1 MSESY
6 SIIFVPLSTDGSAL
20 RPPAAIL
27 AAVIS
32 TSGALVAPVMPS
44 ASSNAPTATSAPYDL
59 ISLPMTLIWS
69 DSSDLVIEPKW
80 ERQASENMA
89 LTLLLPKARAFAAS
103 RSMSAS
109 GSSSQV
115 KESPVRRL

>member
-6 SIIFVPLSTDGSAL
+6 SIIFVPLSTDGSVL

-44 ASSNAPTATSAPYDL
+44 C
-59 ISLPMTLIWS
+59 
-69 DSSDLVIEPKW
+69 
-80 ERQASENMA
+80 
-89 LTLLLPKARAFAAS
+89 F
-103 RSMSAS
+103 
-109 GSSSQV
+109 SQQ
-115 KESPVRRL
+115 LNLGFHD

>member
-6 SIIFVPLSTDGSAL
+6 SIIFVPLSTDGSVL

-32 TSGALVAPVMPS
+32 TSGALVAPVMSS

-109 GSSSQV
+109 GV
-115 KESPVRRL
+115 FHKRIF

>member
-6 SIIFVPLSTDGSAL
+6 SIIFVPLSTDGSVL

-44 ASSNAPTATSAPYDL
+44 AS
-59 ISLPMTLIWS
+59 
-69 DSSDLVIEPKW
+69 
-80 ERQASENMA
+80 
-89 LTLLLPKARAFAAS
+89 
-103 RSMSAS
+103 
-109 GSSSQV
+109 
-115 KESPVRRL
+115 

>member
-1 MSESY
+1 
-6 SIIFVPLSTDGSAL
+6 
-20 RPPAAIL
+20 
-27 AAVIS
+27 
-32 TSGALVAPVMPS
+32 MPS

-115 KESPVRRL
+115 KKSPVRRL

>member
-6 SIIFVPLSTDGSAL
+6 SIIFVPLSTDGSVL

-59 ISLPMTLIWS
+59 ISLPMTRIWS

-80 ERQASENMA
+80 ERQQVDERERVLVAGEGVA
-89 LTLLLPKARAFAAS
+89 GPAPVAPDG
-103 RSMSAS
+103 
-109 GSSSQV
+109 GSV
-115 KESPVRRL
+115 GAVDLHGELE